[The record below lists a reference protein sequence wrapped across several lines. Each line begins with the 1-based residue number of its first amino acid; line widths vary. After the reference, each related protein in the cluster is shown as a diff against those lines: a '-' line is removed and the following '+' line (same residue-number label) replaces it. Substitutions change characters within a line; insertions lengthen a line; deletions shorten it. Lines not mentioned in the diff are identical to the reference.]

1 MAEPLFVKPR
11 EGLTVPDPQTRQPLP
26 AEGKAVPRTGYWAR
40 RLRDGDVVEATPGRG
55 KGPHLKAVPNPKA
68 GGKDGDK

>member
-26 AEGKAVPRTGYWAR
+26 AEGKTVPRTGYWAR
-40 RLRDGDVVEATPGRG
+40 RLRCGDVVEAAPGRG
-55 KGPHLKAVPNPKA
+55 KGPYLKAVPNPKA